1 MSQALW
7 DINSIS
13 WKLVLCLLAS
23 WTMVYLSI
31 VKGVTSLGKVAYFT
45 AIFPYVVS
53 IVERWDIINIIKRK
67 TVFFQF
73 LGPHHTAYCVPVS
86 GWCHRWHCLLLH
98 AQV

>member
-1 MSQALW
+1 MHELSILRRNVLNMSQGLW
-7 DINSIS
+7 DINSMS

-53 IVERWDIINIIKRK
+53 IAERRVSFEGTLNVKL
-67 TVFFQF
+67 FF
-73 LGPHHTAYCVPVS
+73 
-86 GWCHRWHCLLLH
+86 
-98 AQV
+98 